1 MTTRSDCRA
10 PARGPDVPTTVLL
23 GRRWAAASRRS
34 IDRVARRLAGQLG
47 HDVEACDLEAPGE
60 PLRLVARRAAAR
72 GAMHLV
78 LLPLALDDPARR
90 DRRGVDAVTTAVAP
104 WPFLRLHRGRP
115 PAADDVARMLG
126 DHARAAASSLPGGQ
140 RNLADVVVV
149 IASWRRR
156 QSDRQRGGSEARSS
170 HLRGASVRGRR
181 LRLRR
186 PHDTEHPGGH
196 RAVGAARRSRDRRGA
211 ASSLRSGHVPAR
223 RPAGKGRRR
232 RAGIE
237 VAVARSLEA
246 HPALS
251 WALVRRHLEA
261 LSDATV
267 LPGIGAPWVNPELL
281 QVLQHAHGH
290 SPGMGAEW
298 QARIAAIL
306 PPRYQEPG
314 LTVSSAPMGA
324 ASLQRDAEG
333 RVAWDEMWQGFCEL
347 GLAGGPPHRGTL
359 LEAVAPDEA
368 RANPSRYDE
377 VRAELARGLRMV
389 TGLRVVLDG
398 SPGWIGLACA
408 DEEMAIWLMRA
419 IVVENVM
426 VRRERA
432 VLFLPA
438 GPRLHPGRRDQ
449 ERGDGRGQDVPLLD
463 PASGGSGIRPLTAS
477 RVTVPVGA
485 PSGRSRAGGHVADDR
500 RARRRGSWRW
510 PP

>member
-1 MTTRSDCRA
+1 
-10 PARGPDVPTTVLL
+10 VPTTVLL
-23 GRRWAAASRRS
+23 GRCWSAASRRS
-34 IDRVARRLAGQLG
+34 IHRLTRRLAGQLG
-47 HDVEACDLEAPGE
+47 HDVEACDLEAPGD

-90 DRRGVDAVTTAVAP
+90 DRRGADAVTAAVAP
-104 WPFLRLHRGRP
+104 WPFLRVHRGGP

-126 DHARAAASSLPGGQ
+126 DHARDAAGALTGG
-140 RNLADVVVV
+140 RRDLADVVVV
-149 IASWRRR
+149 IATGDGGNPAGNAEVAKLARLVYEAHRFADVAYAFVGFTTPSLEEVIARWARLGA
-156 QSDRQRGGSEARSS
+156 RGIAVVP
-170 HLRGASVRGRR
+170 HLLFDQAAYRR
-181 LRLRR
+181 L
-186 PHDTEHPGGH
+186 
-196 RAVGAARRSRDRRGA
+196 V
-211 ASSLRSGHVPAR
+211 
-223 RPAGKGRRR
+223 R
-232 RAGIE
+232 RARAGSVAAGID
-237 VAVARSLEA
+237 VAVARPLEA

-261 LSDATV
+261 LSGATL
-267 LPGIGAPWVNPELL
+267 LPGLGAPWVNPELL
-281 QVLQHAHGH
+281 RVLQHAHGH
-290 SPGMGAEW
+290 SSGMGAEW

-306 PPRYQEPG
+306 PPRYREPG
-314 LTVSSAPMGA
+314 LAVSSAPMGA

-368 RANPSRYDE
+368 QANPARYEE

-398 SPGWIGLACA
+398 APGWIGIECA

-432 VLFLPA
+432 VLYLPA
-438 GPRLHPGRRDQ
+438 GPRFTLEG
-449 ERGDGRGQDVPLLD
+449 EIKNV
-463 PASGGSGIRPLTAS
+463 
-477 RVTVPVGA
+477 VTVVAKTFHYWTQHQAAQGPGT
-485 PSGRSRAGGHVADDR
+485 AG
-500 RARRRGSWRW
+500 
-510 PP
+510 